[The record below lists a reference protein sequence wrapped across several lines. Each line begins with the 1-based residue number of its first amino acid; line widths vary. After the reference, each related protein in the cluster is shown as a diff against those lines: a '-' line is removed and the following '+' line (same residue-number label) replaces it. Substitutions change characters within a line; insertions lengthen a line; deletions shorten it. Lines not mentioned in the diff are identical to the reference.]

1 MALETAVGD
10 KDEEEPVA
18 VLGETAEV
26 TRGELVE
33 KDKKLADPAAA
44 AGDGETETCET
55 GEEPSSP
62 DPYYPP
68 IIYLP
73 EVVVNSGE
81 DGEEEIF
88 KRRARLYRYAYECE
102 PPEWK
107 ERGTGDVRILK
118 KPSNESARILM
129 RREKTLKVCAN
140 HFILPW
146 MNMKPNCGSDKAWV
160 WVTKADFADEE
171 PKQETLALKFGSVE
185 NAKLFHEAF
194 ERMRNYVLMVE
205 AGRIR
210 ETEKVE
216 TQEKTEEI
224 LEEGGK
230 VETSEKVEEK
240 VSAETDEK
248 FVKTEESDEK
258 KQLAE
263 RLADLVVNNQ

>member
-1 MALETAVGD
+1 M
-10 KDEEEPVA
+10 
-18 VLGETAEV
+18 
-26 TRGELVE
+26 
-33 KDKKLADPAAA
+33 
-44 AGDGETETCET
+44 
-55 GEEPSSP
+55 
-62 DPYYPP
+62 
-68 IIYLP
+68 
-73 EVVVNSGE
+73 
-81 DGEEEIF
+81 
-88 KRRARLYRYAYECE
+88 
-102 PPEWK
+102 
-107 ERGTGDVRILK
+107 
-118 KPSNESARILM
+118 
-129 RREKTLKVCAN
+129 
-140 HFILPW
+140 
-146 MNMKPNCGSDKAWV
+146 

-171 PKQETLALKFGSVE
+171 PKQEVGEVWKDCMHFSVTFQTLALKFGSVE

-240 VSAETDEK
+240 VSAETDER
-248 FVKTEESDEK
+248 FVETEESDEK